1 MKLWIAAV
9 LAAALAALASTA
21 LAGDV
26 ATFDTKVGIAN
37 QAPAFHGKLRSD
49 EPACVED
56 RRVKLLRRTRPGRP
70 ARVLGRDKTGRRGR
84 WAITEPD
91 EFTLRSGIYFA
102 RAKRKIIKTPLPTI
116 CDRGR
121 SKKIFVD

>member
-1 MKLWIAAV
+1 MAVGIIVASGAFAAI
-9 LAAALAALASTA
+9 A

-37 QAPAFHGKLRSD
+37 RAPAFHGKLRSD
-49 EPACVED
+49 ENACVAD
-56 RRVKLLRRTRPGRP
+56 RRVKLLRRIRPGRP
-70 ARVLGRDKTGRRGR
+70 AKVLGRDKTRNNGR

-91 EFTLRSGIYFA
+91 EFTLKSGLYFA
-102 RAKRKIIKTPLPTI
+102 RAKRRIIETPLPTI

>member
-1 MKLWIAAV
+1 MAVGIIVASGAFAAI
-9 LAAALAALASTA
+9 A

-37 QAPAFHGKLRSD
+37 RAPAFHGKLRSD
-49 EPACVED
+49 ENACVAD

-70 ARVLGRDKTGRRGR
+70 ARVLGRDKTGNNGR
-84 WAITEPD
+84 WAITEPE
-91 EFTLRSGIYFA
+91 EFTLRSGLYFA
-102 RAKRKIIKTPLPTI
+102 RAKRRIIETPLPTI